1 MLDAVTYDDPRM
13 TKTPRTGRR
22 AGSASSREA
31 ILDAARHLFAEH
43 GYDGASLRA
52 IAAEAGV
59 DAALVVHFFGSKA
72 KLLTAS
78 VRWPFDPDVEIERV
92 LEAGDRHV
100 GEALT
105 RLFVATWDE
114 LGERNP
120 IITLLRSA
128 TTEPEAAA
136 LMREFMSKRLL
147 DPLLA
152 RLGSDQPQLRADL
165 VASQLIGLGLARYI
179 LRLQPLADT
188 DADAVV
194 ALIAPT
200 IQHYLTGYGLTTRGV
215 PELE

>member
-1 MLDAVTYDDPRM
+1 V

-22 AGSASSREA
+22 TGGADTREA
-31 ILDAARHLFAEH
+31 ILDAARRLFAER

-52 IAAEAGV
+52 IGAEAGV

-78 VRWPFDPDVEIERV
+78 VRWPFDPDVEIARV
-92 LEAGDRHV
+92 LRAGHH

-105 RLFVATWDE
+105 RLFVTTWDD
-114 LGERNP
+114 LGDRNP

-136 LMREFMSKRLL
+136 LTREFLTRRLL
-147 DPLLA
+147 APLVA
-152 RLGSDQPQLRADL
+152 ALGSDHAELRADL

-179 LRLQPLADT
+179 LRLQPLADA

-194 ALIAPT
+194 ATVAPT
-200 IQHYLTGYGLTTRGV
+200 IQRYLTGPLSVNGSPGR
-215 PELE
+215 

>member
-1 MLDAVTYDDPRM
+1 L

-22 AGSASSREA
+22 AGSGDSREA
-31 ILDAARHLFAEH
+31 ILEAARRLFAER
-43 GYDGASLRA
+43 GYDGASLRM

-92 LEAGDRHV
+92 LEDEHTGH
-100 GEALT
+100 ALT
-105 RLFVATWDE
+105 RLFVTTWDD

-136 LMREFMSKRLL
+136 LTREFMSRRLL
-147 DPLLA
+147 EPLLS
-152 RLGSDQPQLRADL
+152 RLGSDQPRLRADL
-165 VASQLIGLGLARYI
+165 VASQLMGLGLARYI

-188 DADAVV
+188 DPEAVITSV
-194 ALIAPT
+194 APT
-200 IQHYLTGYGLTTRGV
+200 IQRYLTGNLSLT
-215 PELE
+215 